1 MQNTISIPLNSS
13 RILENI
19 LSISDEILQNAEQE
33 NIEEVSALLAKRGE
47 LIQEAILHKDIIR
60 QSARQ
65 RRLHTERT
73 ITLLQEKEIHL
84 KKVFKDWSDRI
95 FHNLQKAQK
104 LKQISNYVSPNI
116 ITRGT
121 L

>member
-19 LSISDEILQNAEQE
+19 LSIS
-33 NIEEVSALLAKRGE
+33 
-47 LIQEAILHKDIIR
+47 ILHKDTIR

-65 RRLHTERT
+65 RRLQTERI
-73 ITLLQEKEIHL
+73 ITLLQEKETHL
-84 KKVFKDWSDRI
+84 KQVFKDWSDRI
-95 FHNLQKAQK
+95 FHNLQEAQK